1 MKEKKII
8 RILSGIIVLIIIGL
22 AYFIYQNNE
31 NAYADYEEKTR
42 KHMMEMEALVL
53 QNRYLSTFGKKILYS
68 RGFAGKFK
76 NRGKD
81 DLYC

>member
-1 MKEKKII
+1 
-8 RILSGIIVLIIIGL
+8 
-22 AYFIYQNNE
+22 
-31 NAYADYEEKTR
+31 
-42 KHMMEMEALVL
+42 MMEMEALVL

>member
-1 MKEKKII
+1 MCVIE
-8 RILSGIIVLIIIGL
+8 VLLHELIH
-22 AYFIYQNNE
+22 IYQNNE